1 MSSPTI
7 LQNIK
12 VVDLTQAL
20 AGPTCSMYLGDMGAE
35 VIKIEQPGIGDVC
48 RGWGPP
54 FIEGESAYFLSTNRN
69 KRGLALDY
77 TKPEGLEIFHRL
89 LDDADVFLINL
100 PRQASLDKY
109 GLSAEACLA
118 RNPRLIHVS
127 ITGFGRSGPYADRSG
142 FDIVAQAMGGLMELT
157 GEPSDPPM
165 RFPMAMADFSAGLY
179 ALISV
184 LAALLARQHTGVGQT
199 LDISLVESQLNWVSY
214 LAGTY
219 WVSGKVPAKT
229 GNQHPTITP
238 YQPFKAGDGKW
249 IVVAAGSERLWRKF
263 CEVINADPS
272 LVTHPLF
279 ATNALRNVNRNQLT
293 PILDKLLAARP
304 AHEWVDLLNEA
315 EIPGGPLYAVDE
327 ALNDP
332 HIKARRMIVEM
343 EHPALGWF
351 KSLAFP
357 GRFSGTPMSYRI
369 APPRLGEHSD
379 EIAAELGYDAA
390 GITRLHEE
398 GIITGLQERRG
409 HGL

>member
-1 MSSPTI
+1 MQPNPLI
-7 LQNIK
+7 LPGIK

-20 AGPTCSMYLGDMGAE
+20 AGPTCSMYLGDMGAD
-35 VIKIEQPGIGDVC
+35 VVKIEQPGIGDVC

-54 FIEGESAYFLSTNRN
+54 FVEGESAYFLSTNRN
-69 KRGLALDY
+69 KRGIALDY
-77 TKPEGLEIFHRL
+77 TKPEGLRIFHRL
-89 LDDADVFLINL
+89 IDQADVFLVNL

-142 FDIVAQAMGGLMELT
+142 FDIIAQAMGGLMELT
-157 GEPSDPPM
+157 GEPGDPPM

-184 LAALLARQHTGVGQT
+184 LAALLARQHSGVGQAI
-199 LDISLVESQLNWVSY
+199 DVSLVESQLNWTSY
-214 LAGTY
+214 LAGSYFTTGEPP
-219 WVSGKVPAKT
+219 VKT

-263 CEVINADPS
+263 CEVIEADAG
-272 LVTHPLF
+272 LVSHPLF
-279 ATNALRNVNRNQLT
+279 ATNALRNVNRDQLT
-293 PILDKLLAARP
+293 PILDGYLAARP
-304 AHEWVDLLNEA
+304 AREWVELLNA
-315 EIPGGPLYAVDE
+315 ADIPSGPLYAVDE

-332 HIKARRMIVEM
+332 HIQARRMIVQI
-343 EHPALGWF
+343 EHPSVGPF

-357 GRFSGTPMSYRI
+357 AIFSGTPMSYRI
-369 APPRLGEHSD
+369 APPRLGEHTD
-379 EIAAELGYDAA
+379 QVLAELGYDAE
-390 GITRLHEE
+390 GIVRLHAE
-398 GIITGLQERRG
+398 GVVAGVKT
-409 HGL
+409 

>member
-1 MSSPTI
+1 MTTPTI

-20 AGPTCSMYLGDMGAE
+20 AGPTCSMYLGDMGAD

-54 FIEGESAYFLSTNRN
+54 FIEGESGYFLSTNRN

-77 TKPEGLEIFHRL
+77 TKPEGLKIFHRL

-118 RNPRLIHVS
+118 RNPKLIHVS

-157 GEPSDPPM
+157 GEPGDPPM

-184 LAALLARQHTGVGQT
+184 LAALLARQHTGVGQA
-199 LDISLVESQLNWVSY
+199 LDISLVESQLNWTSY
-214 LAGTY
+214 LASNY
-219 WVSGKVPAKT
+219 WVSGQVPLKT

-263 CEVINADPS
+263 CEVIHADPS

-279 ATNALRNVNRNQLT
+279 ATNALRNVNRDQLT
-293 PILDKLLAARP
+293 PILDELLAARP

-315 EIPGGPLYAVDE
+315 EIPGGPLYAVDD

-343 EHPALGWF
+343 EHPGLGLF

-357 GRFSGTPMSYRI
+357 GHFSGTPMTYRI

-379 EIAAELGYDAA
+379 EIAAALGYDTA
-390 GITRLHEE
+390 GIARLHEE

>member
-1 MSSPTI
+1 MHPTPLI
-7 LQNIK
+7 LPGIK

-20 AGPTCSMYLGDMGAE
+20 AGPTCSMYLGDMGAD

-69 KRGLALDY
+69 KRGIALDY
-77 TKPEGLEIFHRL
+77 TKPEGLAIFHRL
-89 LDDADVFLINL
+89 LEQADVFLINL

-109 GLSAEACLA
+109 GLSVEACQA

-127 ITGFGRSGPYADRSG
+127 ITGFGRSGPYSDRSG
-142 FDIVAQAMGGLMELT
+142 FDIIAQSMAGLMELT
-157 GEPSDPPM
+157 GEPGDPPM

-184 LAALLARQHTGVGQT
+184 LAALLARQHTGVGQAI
-199 LDISLVESQLNWVSY
+199 DVSLVESQLNWLSY
-214 LAGTY
+214 LAGNYFTT
-219 WVSGKVPAKT
+219 GEAPQKT

-263 CEVINADPS
+263 CQVINADEGLIS
-272 LVTHPLF
+272 HPLF
-279 ATNALRNVNRNQLT
+279 ATNALRNVNRDQLT
-293 PILDKLLAARP
+293 PILDRYLAARP
-304 AHEWVDLLNEA
+304 AREWVELMNAA
-315 EIPGGPLYAVDE
+315 EIPSGPLYAVDE

-332 HIKARRMIVEM
+332 HIRSRHMIVQM
-343 EHPALGWF
+343 EHPSVGPF

-357 GRFSGTPMSYRI
+357 GLFSGTPTSYRMP
-369 APPRLGEHSD
+369 PPRLGEHT
-379 EIAAELGYDAA
+379 EAVLAELGYDADGIARLRAEGVVA
-390 GITRLHEE
+390 GVN
-398 GIITGLQERRG
+398 G
-409 HGL
+409 

>member
-1 MSSPTI
+1 MI
-7 LQNIK
+7 LPGIK

-20 AGPTCSMYLGDMGAE
+20 AGPTCSMYLGDMGAD

-54 FIEGESAYFLSTNRN
+54 FVEGESAYFLSTNRN
-69 KRGLALDY
+69 KRGIALDY
-77 TKPEGLEIFHRL
+77 TKPEGLRILHQLIDE
-89 LDDADVFLINL
+89 ADVFLVNL

-109 GLSAEACLA
+109 GLSVEACLA

-142 FDIVAQAMGGLMELT
+142 FDIIAQAMGGLMELT
-157 GEPSDPPM
+157 GEPGDPPM
-165 RFPMAMADFSAGLY
+165 RFPMAMADFAAGLY

-184 LAALLARQHTGVGQT
+184 LAALLARQHTGVGQAI
-199 LDISLVESQLNWVSY
+199 DVSLVESQLNWLSY

-219 WVSGKVPAKT
+219 FTTGVAPQKT

-263 CEVINADPS
+263 CEVIGADEG
-272 LVTHPLF
+272 LVKHPLF
-279 ATNALRNVNRNQLT
+279 ATNALRNVNRDQLT
-293 PILDKLLAARP
+293 PILDQYLAARP
-304 AHEWVDLLNEA
+304 AREWVELMNAA
-315 EIPGGPLYAVDE
+315 EIPSGPLYAVDE

-332 HIKARRMIVEM
+332 HIRARHMIVQM
-343 EHPALGWF
+343 EHPAVGPF

-357 GRFSGTPMSYRI
+357 GFFPGTPMSYRI
-369 APPRLGEHSD
+369 APPRLGEHTD
-379 EIAAELGYDAA
+379 EVLAELGYDAA
-390 GITRLHEE
+390 GIARLHAE
-398 GIITGLQERRG
+398 GVAAGVNG
-409 HGL
+409 

>member
-1 MSSPTI
+1 MQPTDEPANRF
-7 LQNIK
+7 LPGIK

-54 FIEGESAYFLSTNRN
+54 FVEGESAYFLSTNRN
-69 KRGLALDY
+69 KRGIALDY
-77 TKPEGLEIFHRL
+77 TKPEGLRIFHRL
-89 LDDADVFLINL
+89 IDEADVFLVNL

-109 GLSAEACLA
+109 GISAAACLA

-142 FDIVAQAMGGLMELT
+142 FDIIAQAMGGLMELT
-157 GEPSDPPM
+157 GEPGDPPM

-184 LAALLARQHTGVGQT
+184 LAALLARQHSGVGQAI
-199 LDISLVESQLNWVSY
+199 DVSLVESQLNWLSY
-214 LAGTY
+214 LAGAYFTT
-219 WVSGKVPAKT
+219 GVPPQKT

-263 CEVINADPS
+263 CQVIGADEG
-272 LVTHPLF
+272 LVSHPLF
-279 ATNALRNVNRNQLT
+279 ATNALRNVNRDQLT
-293 PILDKLLAARP
+293 PILDGYLAARP
-304 AHEWVDLLNEA
+304 AREWVELMNAA
-315 EIPGGPLYAVDE
+315 EIPSGPLYAVDE

-332 HIKARRMIVEM
+332 HIQARRMIVQM
-343 EHPALGWF
+343 EHPSVGPF

-357 GRFSGTPMSYRI
+357 ALFSGTPMSYRI
-369 APPRLGEHSD
+369 APPRLGEHTD
-379 EIAAELGYDAA
+379 QVLAELGYDAA
-390 GITRLHEE
+390 AIARLHAE
-398 GIITGLQERRG
+398 GVVAGVNG
-409 HGL
+409 

>member
-1 MSSPTI
+1 MQPNPLI
-7 LQNIK
+7 LPGVK

-20 AGPTCSMYLGDMGAE
+20 AGPTCSMYLGDMGAD

-69 KRGLALDY
+69 KRGIALDY
-77 TKPEGLEIFHRL
+77 TKPEGLAIFHRL
-89 LDDADVFLINL
+89 LDQADVFLINL

-109 GLSAEACLA
+109 GLSVEACLA

-142 FDIVAQAMGGLMELT
+142 FDIIAQSMAGLMELT
-157 GEPSDPPM
+157 GEPGDPPM

-184 LAALLARQHTGVGQT
+184 LAALLARQHTGVGQAI
-199 LDISLVESQLNWVSY
+199 DVSLVESQLNWLSY
-214 LAGTY
+214 LAGNYFTT
-219 WVSGKVPAKT
+219 GEAPQKT

-263 CEVINADPS
+263 CQVIDAEEG
-272 LVTHPLF
+272 LVSHPLF
-279 ATNALRNVNRNQLT
+279 ATNALRNVNRDQLT
-293 PILDKLLAARP
+293 PILDRYLTARP
-304 AHEWVDLLNEA
+304 AREWVELMNAA
-315 EIPGGPLYAVDE
+315 EIPSGPLYAVDE

-332 HIKARRMIVEM
+332 HIRSRHMIVQM
-343 EHPALGWF
+343 EHPAVGPF

-357 GRFSGTPMSYRI
+357 GFFSGTPMSYRI
-369 APPRLGEHSD
+369 APPRLGEHTN
-379 EIAAELGYDAA
+379 EVLAELGYDAA
-390 GITRLHEE
+390 GIGRLHAE
-398 GIITGLQERRG
+398 GVVAGVKAEL
-409 HGL
+409 

>member
-1 MSSPTI
+1 MNQPSPTA
-7 LQNIK
+7 LQNVK

-20 AGPTCSMYLGDMGAE
+20 AGPTCSMYLGDMGAD
-35 VIKIEQPGIGDVC
+35 VIKIEQPAIGDVC

-54 FIEGESAYFLSTNRN
+54 FVEGESAYFLSTNRN
-69 KRGLALDY
+69 KRGIALDY
-77 TKPEGLEIFHRL
+77 TKPEGLAIFHRL
-89 LDDADVFLINL
+89 IDQADVFLVNL

-109 GLSAEACLA
+109 GLSFEACHA

-142 FDIVAQAMGGLMELT
+142 FDIIAQAMGGLMELT
-157 GEPSDPPM
+157 GEPGDPPM

-184 LAALLARQHTGVGQT
+184 LAALLARQHTGVGQAI
-199 LDISLVESQLNWVSY
+199 DVSLVESQLNWLSY
-214 LAGTY
+214 LAGSYFTTG
-219 WVSGKVPAKT
+219 VAPQKT

-263 CEVINADPS
+263 CEVIGADQG

-279 ATNALRNVNRNQLT
+279 ATNALRNVNRDQLT
-293 PILDKLLAARP
+293 PILDQYLAARP
-304 AHEWVDLLNEA
+304 AREWVELMNAA
-315 EIPGGPLYAVDE
+315 EIPSGPLYAVDE

-332 HIKARRMIVEM
+332 HIRARHMIVQM
-343 EHPALGWF
+343 EHPSVGPF

-357 GRFSGTPMSYRI
+357 GLFSGTPMSYRI
-369 APPRLGEHSD
+369 APPRLGEHTDQVLAELGCDAD
-379 EIAAELGYDAA
+379 EIA
-390 GITRLHEE
+390 RLHAE
-398 GIITGLQERRG
+398 GVVAGVDNG
-409 HGL
+409 

>member
-1 MSSPTI
+1 MTPTI

-20 AGPTCSMYLGDMGAE
+20 AGPTCSMYLGDMGAD

-54 FIEGESAYFLSTNRN
+54 FIEGESGYFLSTNRN

-118 RNPRLIHVS
+118 RNPKLIHVS

-157 GEPSDPPM
+157 GEQGDPPM

-184 LAALLARQHTGVGQT
+184 LAALLARQHTGVGQA
-199 LDISLVESQLNWVSY
+199 LDISLVESQLNWTSY
-214 LAGTY
+214 LASNY
-219 WVSGKVPAKT
+219 WVSGNAPIKT

-263 CEVINADPS
+263 CEVIHADPS

-279 ATNALRNVNRNQLT
+279 ATNALRNVNRDQLT
-293 PILDKLLAARP
+293 PILDELLAARP
-304 AHEWVDLLNEA
+304 AHEWVELLNEA

-332 HIKARRMIVEM
+332 HIQARRMIVEM
-343 EHPALGWF
+343 EHPGLGMF

-357 GRFSGTPMSYRI
+357 GHFSGTPMSYRI

-390 GITRLHEE
+390 GIARLHEE

-409 HGL
+409 NGL